1 MAILHGSWLLDTEDK
16 GLFIWGETWRKIEA
30 IDTIESGMNLRL
42 PLAMTEAELKTFLT
56 SLQQSGKLNWQFPET
71 ALRLSSVT
79 AESPQEK
86 GKKIRRSA
94 KTKNPEL
101 TAENSSIRREIRA
114 IALPTQISESNINLV
129 MPQHS
134 AAALS
139 SPAKTEDIYLYPWQ
153 VEGFCLNPQ
162 AAFIFLQ
169 ALPLNSTE
177 ADFFVGSDLRFWSY
191 IARWSLD
198 LLARCKFLPAL
209 EIQSD
214 GSAIAKWQPLLDSST
229 DQLRLATF
237 SKQMPTACRTYQGQE
252 EGSSAADLVTDLTDA
267 RQGNSAAS
275 KVRDMAVD
283 LPVGAQEL
291 VLGFLGSV
299 VDSQVRS
306 AISSNM
312 GSTLEIKTVS
322 PTREWLQSL
331 QQESGIVQAESAALE
346 KLATKLSAWK
356 APLQNALSQQHQF
369 RTCFQLIPPPPGK
382 AEWSLNYCLQA
393 ADENEFLV
401 DARTVWNNS
410 VERFNYAG
418 RTIELPQE
426 TLLSGLGLASKL
438 YPLIEPTLQAQR
450 PQSCPLKPLDAYNF
464 IKSVA
469 WRFTDSGLGVVLPPS
484 LSHTDGWA
492 SRLGLSIQAETPK
505 LNPAKG
511 GVGLQ
516 SLLSFKWELTI
527 GGQRIS
533 KAEFDRLVELN
544 SPLVEIN
551 GEWVE
556 LRAPDVRAAQTF
568 FASRK
573 EQMTLSLEDA
583 LRLASG
589 DSQTIEKLPVVNFE
603 ATGQLQELLNTL
615 NNNEAVSAIAPA
627 SFRGELRPYQA
638 LGVGWLAFL
647 ERWGLGACLADDM
660 GCGKTPQLIAFLLHL
675 QENEALEN
683 PTLVI
688 CPTSVLGN
696 WEREV
701 KKFGP
706 TLKVLLHHGEKRAK
720 GKAFAAAIK
729 GKDLIITSYA
739 LVFRDAKEIQSTKW
753 QGLVLD
759 EAQNIKNSD
768 SQQSK
773 IVRQIE
779 ASFKIALTGTPVEN
793 RLQELWSILEF
804 LNPGYLGPR
813 NFFQRRFAIPIEKY
827 GDRESL
833 QTLRSLVRPFILR
846 RLKTDKSIIQDLP
859 EKQEMTVFCGLAT
872 EQAKLYQ
879 KIVEMSIAELES
891 AEGIQRRGM
900 ILALLVRLKQ
910 LCNHP
915 ALLMAKQNPKA
926 LGIKSQESGK
936 LQRLLEMLEEVVAE
950 GDRSLIFTQ
959 FAEWGKLLKPHLEQ
973 HLGREVLFLYGG
985 IKQQQRE
992 EMIDRFQHDPQGPP
1006 IMILSLKAGG
1016 TGLNLTRATHVFH
1029 YDRWW
1034 NPAVENQ
1041 ATDRVFRIGQTRN
1054 VQVHKFVCTGT
1065 LEEKIHDM
1073 IESKK
1078 ALAEQV
1084 VSAGENWITELDT
1097 DQLRNLLI
1105 LDRNAIIETEEES

>member
-1 MAILHGSWLLDTEDK
+1 RGGA
-16 GLFIWGETWRKIEA
+16 GET
-30 IDTIESGMNLRL
+30 NP
-42 PLAMTEAELKTFLT
+42 PLVRGGAGETNPPLVRGGA
-56 SLQQSGKLNWQFPET
+56 PE
-71 ALRLSSVT
+71 
-79 AESPQEK
+79 
-86 GKKIRRSA
+86 I
-94 KTKNPEL
+94 NP
-101 TAENSSIRREIRA
+101 
-114 IALPTQISESNINLV
+114 PLV
-129 MPQHS
+129 R
-134 AAALS
+134 
-139 SPAKTEDIYLYPWQ
+139 
-153 VEGFCLNPQ
+153 G
-162 AAFIFLQ
+162 
-169 ALPLNSTE
+169 
-177 ADFFVGSDLRFWSY
+177 G
-191 IARWSLD
+191 
-198 LLARCKFLPAL
+198 
-209 EIQSD
+209 
-214 GSAIAKWQPLLDSST
+214 
-229 DQLRLATF
+229 
-237 SKQMPTACRTYQGQE
+237 
-252 EGSSAADLVTDLTDA
+252 
-267 RQGNSAAS
+267 
-275 KVRDMAVD
+275 
-283 LPVGAQEL
+283 
-291 VLGFLGSV
+291 
-299 VDSQVRS
+299 
-306 AISSNM
+306 
-312 GSTLEIKTVS
+312 
-322 PTREWLQSL
+322 
-331 QQESGIVQAESAALE
+331 
-346 KLATKLSAWK
+346 
-356 APLQNALSQQHQF
+356 
-369 RTCFQLIPPPPGK
+369 
-382 AEWSLNYCLQA
+382 
-393 ADENEFLV
+393 
-401 DARTVWNNS
+401 
-410 VERFNYAG
+410 
-418 RTIELPQE
+418 
-426 TLLSGLGLASKL
+426 
-438 YPLIEPTLQAQR
+438 
-450 PQSCPLKPLDAYNF
+450 
-464 IKSVA
+464 
-469 WRFTDSGLGVVLPPS
+469 
-484 LSHTDGWA
+484 
-492 SRLGLSIQAETPK
+492 
-505 LNPAKG
+505 KG
-511 GVGLQ
+511 GLGLQ

-589 DSQTIEKLPVVNFE
+589 DSQIIEKLPVVNFE

-627 SFRGELRPYQA
+627 SFRGKLRPYQA

-660 GCGKTPQLIAFLLHL
+660 GMGKSVELIAFLLHL
-675 QENEALEN
+675 QENNALES
-683 PTLVI
+683 PTLLV

-706 TLKVLLHHGEKRAK
+706 TLKVLVHHGDKRAK
-720 GKAFAAAIK
+720 GKAFATAIK
-729 GKDLIITSYA
+729 GKDLIITSYS
-739 LVFRDAKEIQSTKW
+739 LVFRDAKEIQNTKW

-759 EAQNIKNSD
+759 EAQNIKNSE

-872 EQAKLYQ
+872 EQATLYQ
-879 KIVEMSIAELES
+879 QIVEKSISELES

-900 ILALLVRLKQ
+900 ILALLVKLKQ

-915 ALLMAKQNPKA
+915 ALLTAKENPKSLA
-926 LGIKSQESGK
+926 IKSQESGK

-959 FAEWGKLLKPHLEQ
+959 FAEWGKLLKPHLEK

-992 EMIDRFQHDPQGPP
+992 EMIARFQHDPQGPP

-1105 LDRNAIIETEEES
+1105 LDRNAIIETEEE